1 MKRGKKWLIALGVLT
16 AIVVTLFIVLHDNAD
31 VEKIAKEQKA
41 DAEVTSVDM
50 TDDLNASFDEE

>member
-16 AIVVTLFIVLHDNAD
+16 AIVVTLFIVFHDNAD
-31 VEKIAKEQKA
+31 VEKIAREQKA

-50 TDDLNASFDEE
+50 TDDLNASFDE

>member
-50 TDDLNASFDEE
+50 TDDLNASFDE